1 MSSLLNIL
9 LAGKEIPADAITA
22 GWLGGLF
29 FLSLAV
35 ASVLLWRNMDMRVKR
50 LEQRRREA
58 EKQSEN

>member
-1 MSSLLNIL
+1 MSFAHLV

-22 GWLGGLF
+22 GWLGGIF
-29 FLSLAV
+29 FLGLAV

-58 EKQSEN
+58 EKQGD